1 MKVYEL
7 MQELS
12 KMPSGAEVEVG
23 GSLTLKEF
31 AELADEASDEFV
43 DCVKSAEECYSNNLN
58 NIVRIVF

>member
-7 MQELS
+7 MQELA

-31 AELADEASDEFV
+31 AELADEAMDEFV
-43 DCVKSAEECYSNNLN
+43 PCVKSAEDCYFGDKNT
-58 NIVRIVF
+58 VRIVF

>member
-7 MQELS
+7 MELLS
-12 KMPSGAEVEVG
+12 TEPSGAEVEVG

-43 DCVKSAEECYSNNLN
+43 PCIKSAKDCYFSGSA
-58 NIVRIVF
+58 VKIVF